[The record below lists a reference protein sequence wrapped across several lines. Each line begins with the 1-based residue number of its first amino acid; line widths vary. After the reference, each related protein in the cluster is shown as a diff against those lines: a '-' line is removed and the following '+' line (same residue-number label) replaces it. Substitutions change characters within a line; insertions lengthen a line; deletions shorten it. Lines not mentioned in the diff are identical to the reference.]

1 MSDASPCIACC
12 KLNPAKIC
20 TGCYR
25 HITEIVGWNRLS
37 QDEQLQVRLQ
47 CAARKAEVDAGPAGD
62 TPITQAEWQAGKA
75 LLLQQKM
82 SSQP

>member
-12 KLNPAKIC
+12 KLNADKFC

-25 HITEIVGWNRLS
+25 HITEIVSWNRLS
-37 QDEQLQVRLQ
+37 KPQQQQVRLN
-47 CAARKAEVDAGPAGD
+47 CATRKPQIDAGPLGE
-62 TPITQAEWQAGKA
+62 TPITQAEWQAAKA

-82 SSQP
+82 TK